1 MKLGQF
7 LALWIGALIL
17 VSAVIAV
24 IRHFPG
30 HQALFIGTSLTDH
43 AVPETDSDLANALSG
58 RFEKHVFHGVRR
70 PEILRELEW
79 AKTNRRPVVFV
90 EVTHFLLELAR
101 VSDADGS
108 QAAGWQA
115 EGWQPMRQYGNDLLV
130 DVRLI
135 GLRASA
141 FVGAQK
147 SIARD
152 NIDRAY
158 RVRHN
163 RIKSFFPIRPGAT
176 REYADLVSAI
186 ADLRAAGTEIIL
198 IAPPFSQLAHDLSGP
213 GAFDQV
219 ATLARG
225 LSQETGAPLF
235 MPHPPWPN
243 MLYIDSSHLNR
254 AGREKFRRQLLDWL
268 QTTRSGS
275 FDS

>member
-7 LALWIGALIL
+7 LALWVGALIL
-17 VSAVIAV
+17 VSAFIAV
-24 IRHFPG
+24 IRHSPG
-30 HQALFIGTSLTDH
+30 QQALFIGTSITDY
-43 AVPETDSDLANALSG
+43 AVPETDSDLTNALSG
-58 RFEKHVFHGVRR
+58 PFEKHVFYGVRR

-79 AKTNRRPVVFV
+79 ARTNGRPVVFV
-90 EVTHFLLELAR
+90 EVTHFLLELAG
-101 VSDADGS
+101 SPDTDGW
-108 QAAGWQA
+108 QAAGWP
-115 EGWQPMRQYGNDLLV
+115 PMRQYGNDLLA
-130 DVRLI
+130 DARLI

-147 SIARD
+147 SVALN

-163 RIKSFFPIRPGAT
+163 WIKSLFPIRPGAT
-176 REYADLVSAI
+176 RDYADLVSAI
-186 ADLRAAGTEIIL
+186 ADLRSVGTKVIL

-213 GAFDQV
+213 DAFDQV
-219 ATLARG
+219 AMLARD

-235 MPHPPWPN
+235 MPQQPWPN

-268 QTTRSGS
+268 RTTRSGS